1 MANTLRV
8 AVLYLTYISDVA
20 TFIFQK
26 NLDLK
31 NNVSI
36 ITYIMTLLPSLLVGV
51 NWPDL
56 KFPIQSDKSSQRMY
70 FKVII
75 TVISF

>member
-36 ITYIMTLLPSLLVGV
+36 ITLLHSLFVGV